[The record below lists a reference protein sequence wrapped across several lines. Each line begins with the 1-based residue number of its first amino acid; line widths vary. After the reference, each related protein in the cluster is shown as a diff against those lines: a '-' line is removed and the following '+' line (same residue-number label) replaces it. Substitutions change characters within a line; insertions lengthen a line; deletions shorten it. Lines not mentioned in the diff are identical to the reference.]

1 MASKDISFTDFM
13 MEGLVEL
20 LESMMTDGTVNWN
33 VSKVANIVGNMLS
46 NMLSSMLTK
55 MLNQTL
61 LCVLFAASAASALSL
76 PRARREVSSADQ
88 RADPSLLLYS
98 SAVPSAVGLA
108 GLPLVQSP
116 LVQSPLIWR
125 RKRDVGAAEMDQQAD
140 PALLVYSSL
149 PISSSIYSP
158 FLWRKKRDIDTGERK
173 RPCRILYRMPLG
185 SDLLADN
192 AFMMPLL

>member
-1 MASKDISFTDFM
+1 M
-13 MEGLVEL
+13 
-20 LESMMTDGTVNWN
+20 
-33 VSKVANIVGNMLS
+33 
-46 NMLSSMLTK
+46 
-55 MLNQTL
+55 
-61 LCVLFAASAASALSL
+61 LFAASAASALSL
-76 PRARREVSSADQ
+76 PLARREVSTADQ

-108 GLPLVQSP
+108 GLPIVQSP

-158 FLWRKKRDIDTGERK
+158 FLWRKKRDLIADQSADEST
-173 RPCRILYRMPLG
+173 ILYSMPLR
-185 SDLLADN
+185 SSILRNN
-192 AFMMPLL
+192 AFVMPLLKK

>member
-33 VSKVANIVGNMLS
+33 VSKVANIVGG
-46 NMLSSMLTK
+46 
-55 MLNQTL
+55 
-61 LCVLFAASAASALSL
+61 CRC
-76 PRARREVSSADQ
+76 RAPVERCPSTDQ
-88 RADPSLLLYS
+88 RAEPSLLLYS

-108 GLPLVQSP
+108 GLPIVQSP

-125 RKRDVGAAEMDQQAD
+125 KKRDVEMDQQAD

-158 FLWRKKRDIDTGERK
+158 FLWRKKRDIGAGERK

>member
-1 MASKDISFTDFM
+1 MK
-13 MEGLVEL
+13 L
-20 LESMMTDGTVNWN
+20 TV
-33 VSKVANIVGNMLS
+33 
-46 NMLSSMLTK
+46 
-55 MLNQTL
+55 
-61 LCVLFAASAASALSL
+61 LCVLFVVSAASTLSL
-76 PRARREVSSADQ
+76 PRARREVSPADQ

-108 GLPLVQSP
+108 GMPIVQSP
-116 LVQSPLIWR
+116 IVQSPLIWR
-125 RKRDVGAAEMDQQAD
+125 KKRDVEMDQQAD

-158 FLWRKKRDIDTGERK
+158 FLWRKKRDIGAGERK